1 LLTFRPRLWSS
12 LLLGLTLLEGGCGQR
27 PLNTSQPAA
36 LVSLEQYQESYNIVR
51 GVDYLP
57 FQVTRD
63 GCYAR
68 ALFLAMELA
77 AQGIPSSSTFVV
89 APRGGLLYL
98 SDGTPWL
105 YHVAP
110 MLQVPGYAPMIL
122 DPAISAAP
130 MRQQDWLQA
139 MHGQNA
145 FVYSLPGSDY
155 GYRYGSQILSS
166 QIVSS
171 LDQMPPFRVEDIQHA
186 CQSLDKF
193 WGEVPGITATERAQR
208 RQTLANRAVEL
219 GQQLQAR
226 GKLVN
231 AMGLTRY
238 DCQLAPS
245 W

>member
-1 LLTFRPRLWSS
+1 M
-12 LLLGLTLLEGGCGQR
+12 LLGLTFLGGGCGR
-27 PLNTSQPAA
+27 RSANTSQPEA
-36 LVSLEQYQESYNIVR
+36 LVSLEQYQESFNIVR
-51 GVDYLP
+51 SVDYLP
-57 FQVTRD
+57 FKVTRD

-77 AQGIPSSSTFVV
+77 VQGIPSSSTFVV
-89 APRGGLLYL
+89 APQGELLYL
-98 SDGTPWL
+98 NDGTPWL
-105 YHVAP
+105 YHIAP

-122 DPAISAAP
+122 DPAMSAAP

-155 GYRYGSQILSS
+155 GYRYGTQVLGS

-171 LDQMPPFRVEDIQHA
+171 LDQMPAFRVEDIQHA

-193 WGEVPGITATERAQR
+193 WGEAQGITETDRALHRQALAT
-208 RQTLANRAVEL
+208 RAVEL
-219 GQQLQAR
+219 GQQLLAR

-231 AMGLTRY
+231 AVGLTRY